1 MIMINL
7 IKRFFSRI
15 FRSLIS
21 YYGPTA
27 LTIIFALVQ
36 SLLFPDSPI
45 WLVPLFF
52 VFVMVVLSI
61 CEIVKLKR

>member
-1 MIMINL
+1 MMNV
-7 IKRFFSRI
+7 IKRIFSRI

-21 YYGPTA
+21 YYGPAA

-36 SLLFPDSPI
+36 GVLFPGGPV

-52 VFVMVVLSI
+52 VFLMVILSVY
-61 CEIVKLKR
+61 EIVSSRR